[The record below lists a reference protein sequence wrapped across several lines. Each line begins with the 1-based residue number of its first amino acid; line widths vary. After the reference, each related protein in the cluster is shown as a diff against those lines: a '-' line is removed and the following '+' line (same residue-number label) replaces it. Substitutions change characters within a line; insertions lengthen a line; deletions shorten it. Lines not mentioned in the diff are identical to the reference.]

1 MAAAGVICFFGY
13 KIYRIALI
21 AIGFAVG
28 YTRANMILDF
38 FQIPDEHMLMAQL
51 VVGLICAVL
60 AGKVVHAGIF
70 LGAYHFAQTNF
81 AAILA
86 PMLAQKVDVPSLFQ
100 PIFTRLIGIL
110 IAAVVAWLAVKSERL
125 VVMALTAVIGGF
137 AIVSFFVDM
146 IPELPFDASF
156 ILGVPVIVW
165 TVIKIG
171 LSFAGFKTQSTKK

>member
-1 MAAAGVICFFGY
+1 
-13 KIYRIALI
+13 
-21 AIGFAVG
+21 
-28 YTRANMILDF
+28 
-38 FQIPDEHMLMAQL
+38 
-51 VVGLICAVL
+51 
-60 AGKVVHAGIF
+60 
-70 LGAYHFAQTNF
+70 
-81 AAILA
+81 
-86 PMLAQKVDVPSLFQ
+86 MLAQKVDVPSLFQ

-137 AIVSFFVDM
+137 AIVSFFVGM

>member
-38 FQIPDEHMLMAQL
+38 FQIPDEYMLMAQL

-60 AGKVVHAGIF
+60 AGKVVHVGIF

-137 AIVSFFVDM
+137 AIVNFFVDM